1 MKCHRILIYMDKLN
15 GNSILL
21 IKKAKS
27 INDDYLNKCDNI
39 WLIILNLGINNYG
52 KHSQMN

>member
-1 MKCHRILIYMDKLN
+1 MLMKCHRILIYMDKLN

-39 WLIILNLGINNYG
+39 
-52 KHSQMN
+52 